1 MGTSVTWTNSRL
13 LAQRDEDVLRTLSV
27 QPHLFRRWCMFG
39 NSLQCSGLTET
50 VLCNKR
56 NLLPVLRFLFY
67 TDRTACANTRTAWS
81 RGVFL
86 FHQGHFLLVNIQCG
100 IECVSAL
107 RKNERENKCPCSE
120 ELEWNPSLNGYKFTY
135 IYWYIRRI
143 SLFSPSIGI
152 GAWSGHAF
160 CFNLGDETAEPF
172 ARWWWFTTGRSLKN
186 EEAFF
191 SKDTKKI
198 EERPRRPA
206 ARGLCMG
213 KGRRKEETT
222 SLMNKN
228 RVKWSTRHAR
238 GEIWTISI
246 MTAVCA
252 RTRSIRTKWST
263 SPLEHLNWYFCIC
276 NLKERLFPCFLRV
289 ANSAQVP
296 YKFSSPPPFD
306 SFWLF
311 YYFFRRVWI
320 VFDPDP

>member
-1 MGTSVTWTNSRL
+1 MGTRVTCTAARL

-50 VLCNKR
+50 VVCNQR
-56 NLLPVLRFLFY
+56 NFFPVLRFLFD

-86 FHQGHFLLVNIQCG
+86 FHQGHFLLVNIQCC
-100 IECVSAL
+100 IECVL
-107 RKNERENKCPCSE
+107 NYGCYLCVCIEKKWERENKCSCSA
-120 ELEWNPSLNGYKFTY
+120 ELEWNPSLNAYKFTY
-135 IYWYIRRI
+135 IYSDIRRI
-143 SLFSPSIGI
+143 SLPSIGI

-206 ARGLCMG
+206 GRGLCMG
-213 KGRRKEETT
+213 KGRRKEEKT

-263 SPLEHLNWYFCIC
+263 SPLEHLNW
-276 NLKERLFPCFLRV
+276 
-289 ANSAQVP
+289 
-296 YKFSSPPPFD
+296 
-306 SFWLF
+306 
-311 YYFFRRVWI
+311 
-320 VFDPDP
+320 